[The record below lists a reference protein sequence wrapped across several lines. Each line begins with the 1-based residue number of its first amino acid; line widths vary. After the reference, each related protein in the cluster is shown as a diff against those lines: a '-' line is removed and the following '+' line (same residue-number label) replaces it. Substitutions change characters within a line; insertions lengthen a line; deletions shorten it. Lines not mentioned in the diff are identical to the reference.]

1 VIELK
6 STHCQGAT
14 LTTRTPFGRQREH
27 AMYQRIL
34 VPVDGSATS
43 NAGLAEA
50 VKLAKLTGAQLRLMH
65 VVDESPFLM
74 SAEGMAAI
82 STDMLGLLREGGERI
97 LEAGRAIAVG
107 QGVAVDTKLYDGLSG
122 RLSDCVTEQVT
133 QWHADLIV
141 LGTHGRR
148 GVGRMLLGSGAEQVS
163 RTATVPVLLV
173 RASEP
178 PA

>member
-1 VIELK
+1 
-6 STHCQGAT
+6 
-14 LTTRTPFGRQREH
+14 
-27 AMYQRIL
+27 MYQRIL
-34 VPVDGSATS
+34 VPVDGSETS

-65 VVDESPFLM
+65 VIDESPFLM
-74 SAEGMAAI
+74 SGEGMAAI
-82 STDMLGLLREGGERI
+82 STDVLGLLRESGAHV
-97 LEAGRAIAVG
+97 LEQARALVAG
-107 QGVAVDTKLYDGLSG
+107 QGVAVDTKLFDGITA
-122 RLSDCVTEQVT
+122 RLCDCVTEQVA

-148 GVGRMLLGSGAEQVS
+148 GVGRMLLGSGAEQVA

-173 RASEP
+173 RSPAP